1 MTTVHGIVI
10 HGRYRYAAFYRLTD
24 LPLPT
29 TPRHLQEW
37 RRLPLRSRRGQDM
50 GQDSAHGTCRQAG
63 AVTRPRLWASANGRR
78 NWRGA
83 RSEDPETPPSRL
95 AGPGEATRPRVN
107 RHEWTCWAAECRSRT
122 YCVPSWPCVHSFYI
136 PVPAARPRHHVSGPC
151 HRARGDPPP
160 RARARCIISV
170 SLHGA
175 KIRAELPQPP

>member
-37 RRLPLRSRRGQDM
+37 RRLSLRSRRGQDM

-122 YCVPSWPCVHSFYI
+122 YLCAELAVRTHSFYI
-136 PVPAARPRHHVSGPC
+136 PVPARPRHHVSGPC

-160 RARARCIISV
+160 RARAV
-170 SLHGA
+170 SLHGPWR
-175 KIRAELPQPP
+175 KNSGSCHSHHKP

>member
-107 RHEWTCWAAECRSRT
+107 RHEWTYVGLQSVGPVRIVCRVGRAYTRFSKSLVYSPPKGFSRT
-122 YCVPSWPCVHSFYI
+122 TGGQLANC
-136 PVPAARPRHHVSGPC
+136 
-151 HRARGDPPP
+151 
-160 RARARCIISV
+160 
-170 SLHGA
+170 A
-175 KIRAELPQPP
+175 KA